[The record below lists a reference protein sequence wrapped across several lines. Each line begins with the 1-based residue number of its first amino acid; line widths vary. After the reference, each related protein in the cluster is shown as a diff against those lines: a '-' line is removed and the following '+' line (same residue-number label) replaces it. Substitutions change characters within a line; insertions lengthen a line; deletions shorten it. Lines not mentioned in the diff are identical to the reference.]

1 MAKRFQPKPIG
12 LILQEAALVT
22 PAQLEV
28 ALHEQQY
35 FELPLGEILAHHG
48 WINKETA
55 DFFVEQWP
63 RIVDHSYQHPLGYYL
78 RLASLLDEQQIR
90 QILQEQKKLG
100 IRFGATAVLKGWL
113 KQQTIDYFLENLV
126 PMACKE
132 SAFDIRRE
140 IPTHIQTR
148 RQTHTTKAQSTQTPH
163 HRSTQTHPSQPY
175 PYYRSSKTTA
185 SGKTTISGTTPQ
197 GGPKIHHDGKPH
209 LVTGQN
215 LSTTNNHHDSEDFDL
230 ASVLQKKESPSDLY
244 LRTYHEKEDDDII
257 WAG

>member
-63 RIVDHSYQHPLGYYL
+63 RIVDYSYQHPLGHYL

-132 SAFDIRRE
+132 SAFDIRRDM
-140 IPTHIQTR
+140 PTHTQTLRQTR
-148 RQTHTTKAQSTQTPH
+148 TTQAQSPQAPH
-163 HRSTQTHPSQPY
+163 HRSKQTQPSPTS
-175 PYYRSSKTTA
+175 PYYRSAKTTSSRITH
-185 SGKTTISGTTPQ
+185 SGSTTHS
-197 GGPKIHHDGKPH
+197 GGPRIYNDAKPH
-209 LVTGQN
+209 LTTG
-215 LSTTNNHHDSEDFDL
+215 TNPFITNHPDSEDFDL
-230 ASVLQKKESPSDLY
+230 SLALQMEEGNSGLH
-244 LRTYHEKEDDDII
+244 LRTYHSGDDDDII
-257 WAG
+257 WAD